1 MPPKNYDRTY
11 KLPKAIDNEFDVYI
25 VVPTKVQEKA
35 LDEIKNEFD
44 LSDEET
50 NNYYDMIRED
60 NDNPIIKKSI
70 TEMREKV
77 TYSNTLNIE
86 YNKE

>member
-11 KLPKAIDNEFDVYI
+11 KLPKAIDNKFDVYI

-44 LSDEET
+44 LSDEEA

-60 NDNPIIKKSI
+60 DDNPIIKKSI
-70 TEMREKV
+70 AEMREKV
-77 TYSNTLNIE
+77 AYSNTLNIE
-86 YNKE
+86 

>member
-11 KLPKAIDNEFDVYI
+11 KFPKAIDNEFDAYI

-35 LDEIKNEFD
+35 LNEIKNEFG
-44 LSDEET
+44 LSDEEA

-60 NDNPIIKKSI
+60 DDNPIIKKSI
-70 TEMREKV
+70 VEMREKV
-77 TYSNTLNIE
+77 AYSNTLNIE
-86 YNKE
+86 

>member
-11 KLPKAIDNEFDVYI
+11 KLPKEIDNEFDVYI

-35 LDEIKNEFD
+35 LNEIKNEFD
-44 LSDEET
+44 LSDEEA

-60 NDNPIIKKSI
+60 DDNPIIKKSI
-70 TEMREKV
+70 VEMREKV
-77 TYSNTLNIE
+77 AYSNTLNIE
-86 YNKE
+86 

>member
-44 LSDEET
+44 LSDEEA

-60 NDNPIIKKSI
+60 YNNPIIKKSI
-70 TEMREKV
+70 SEMREKV
-77 TYSNTLNIE
+77 AYSNTLNIE
-86 YNKE
+86 